1 MKFLFFR
8 QLFLRAL
15 IEYTSHQD
23 EKRFLEILC
32 SKEGATTYANSIVN
46 QKFTFLDVLRIL
58 KSCNPSL
65 VVLLEH
71 LPRLLPR
78 PYSIASFNPENPN
91 NFKIIF
97 SVEHEGANI
106 KGLTTRMLVE
116 KIEKRSSWKPT
127 VNFYFR
133 QPTSFQYTIEDLAKN
148 VIMIGPGTGVAPFLG
163 FLQFRQQFLK
173 ETGAASQETG
183 EAWLFTGC
191 RYEKKNNLFDKQIRT
206 YLDSGVLNTHSA
218 AFSRD
223 PGSQFK
229 YVQDAIVGHK
239 EKFIKLLV
247 SEQTK
252 LYVCGEGKHM
262 LPGIEATIIK
272 CLESVN
278 NHSSDEAATAMVVA
292 MKKEGRY
299 IEDVWF

>member
-1 MKFLFFR
+1 
-8 QLFLRAL
+8 LFLRAL

-23 EKRFLEILC
+23 DKRFLEILC
-32 SKEGATTYANSIVN
+32 SKEGATTYANSVDN

-91 NFKIIF
+91 NFKIVF
-97 SVEHEGANI
+97 SVEHEDADI
-106 KGLTTRMLVE
+106 KGLTTSMLVKKSE
-116 KIEKRSSWKPT
+116 LPDCNTR
-127 VNFYFR
+127 VNFYLR

-163 FLQFRQQFLK
+163 FLQFRQHFLK
-173 ETGAASQETG
+173 ENGASSQ
-183 EAWLFTGC
+183 AWLFTGC

-206 YLDSGVLNTHSA
+206 YLDNGVLNTHSA

-239 EKFIKLLV
+239 EKFIKLLL